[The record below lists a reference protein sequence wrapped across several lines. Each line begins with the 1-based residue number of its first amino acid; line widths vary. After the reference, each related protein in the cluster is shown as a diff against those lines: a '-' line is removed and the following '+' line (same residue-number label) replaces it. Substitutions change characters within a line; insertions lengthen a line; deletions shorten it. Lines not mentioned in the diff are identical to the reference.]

1 MKIFQPPPPT
11 GINSERAADNLL
23 PESSADRLSAILNIC
38 LGAALFAFFANL
50 VFSLGSYK
58 TYFYL
63 LLLIFI
69 VSAAQQSVRFP
80 PSRQLLLQLLRKSWP
95 VWPTLIVLTVP
106 SAWLFSDVMHKQST
120 QNIAYFALIVLIGLW
135 SLYNLG
141 QRARAVFAYALFA
154 LVTVAIIVNLAVNR
168 TIWVPPGMPVPRT
181 GIYSNPH
188 YLALTCLWAIA
199 YLFYAGRTGMY
210 QWMRI
215 ASFVLLLPAF
225 FLLVSTSSRPAW
237 LALVLGGL
245 AAQFGTRG
253 WRGLF
258 KAMLVVI
265 PTVIAFVLLFPVRF
279 AERMRAL
286 IASPGQEERVELW
299 KTGLDMLADNNL
311 PDWLL
316 GHGIGSFRRS
326 FTPETESYSVL
337 VFPHN
342 FALEVM
348 FDNGLVG
355 TALILAALVWMA
367 RALAR
372 LCKQARAGTRQPHL
386 VFLLFSILVAH
397 FAFCFLTVSFYSY
410 YFLMWFALP
419 TIVLLY
425 LSNIHE
431 RKAPG

>member
-1 MKIFQPPPPT
+1 MKIFQSTPPT
-11 GINSERAADNLL
+11 GINSELAADNLL
-23 PESSADRLSAILNIC
+23 PESSADRMSAILNIC

-50 VFSLGSYK
+50 IFLLGSYK

-69 VSAAQQSVRFP
+69 ISIAQQSVRFP
-80 PSRQLLLQLLRKSWP
+80 TTRQLFLQLLRKSWP
-95 VWPTLIVLTVP
+95 VWPALIFLTVP
-106 SAWLFSDVMHKQST
+106 SAWLFSDAMHKQST
-120 QNIAYFALIVLIGLW
+120 QNIVYFALIVLIGIW

-141 QRARAVFAYALFA
+141 QRARSVFAYTLFA
-154 LVTVAIIVNLAVNR
+154 LAGVAIIVNLAVNR
-168 TIWVPPGMPVPRT
+168 SGIPVPRT

-199 YLFYAGRTGMY
+199 CLFYVGRTGKY
-210 QWMRI
+210 LWMRI
-215 ASFVLLLPAF
+215 ASLVLLLPAF
-225 FLLVSTSSRPAW
+225 FLLVNTSSRPAW
-237 LALVLGGL
+237 LALALGGI

-265 PTVIAFVLLFPVRF
+265 AAVIAFVLLFPVRF
-279 AERMRAL
+279 AERMHAL
-286 IASPGQEERVELW
+286 IANLGQEERVELW
-299 KTGLDMLADNNL
+299 KTGLAMLADNNF

-326 FTPETESYSVL
+326 FTPETESYAVL

-355 TALILAALVWMA
+355 AALILVALVWMA
-367 RALAR
+367 WSVAR
-372 LCKQARAGTRQPHL
+372 LCKQARAGTREPHL